1 MLVMAIMRPRN
12 VMTVMI
18 ALALGL
24 AAYAIIRRVRRRQR
38 GALGDDDAARAGRA
52 AQAAGAGGCVPDAGD
67 PVQGLYEVIE
77 LEATPLDV
85 DAVSRRDAEAA
96 QDLAVLE
103 AELAEESDVVIIT
116 AEADPEAFDGETELR
131 SLGALGS
138 EDRIA
143 RAAGADGADD
153 DLDAVPDGARGDAG
167 DLYGAHTPAAVDR
180 THPDD
185 DHAFAEGQNWL
196 EALETSAIENGAE
209 PDRELDDIVDDE
221 DVLRPPHAA
230 LARDTPVA
238 DHGAGGRRGL

>member
-1 MLVMAIMRPRN
+1 MLVIAIMRPRN

-24 AAYAIIRRVRRRQR
+24 AAHAVIRRVRRRHR
-38 GALGDDDAARAGRA
+38 GVLGGLGSDDARAERAARAGSCA
-52 AQAAGAGGCVPDAGD
+52 PDAGD
-67 PVQGLYEVIE
+67 PVQGLDEAVE

-103 AELAEESDVVIIT
+103 AELADESDVVIIT
-116 AEADPEAFDGETELR
+116 ADPEALDRLTELG
-131 SLGALGS
+131 SLGSLGS
-138 EDRIA
+138 EDRTV
-143 RAAGADGADD
+143 RADGADGADGA
-153 DLDAVPDGARGDAG
+153 DLDAAFGGARGDDG

-185 DHAFAEGQNWL
+185 DHAFAEGQNWI

-230 LARDTPVA
+230 LRRDTPAA